1 MPRKSKLPEIMAP
14 TPNTPPDRPGR
25 IDLSKALELRYKNH
39 LTIQQIADYFG
50 VTKQSVFERLQRF
63 QAMLGD
69 SEELE
74 AFKNHEAA
82 VQDAV
87 RARFSAHL
95 LTADLE
101 KCSPRDAA
109 IVYGTI
115 YDKNRL
121 QTGQSTANLAQIFA
135 RAMES
140 GEDDSK

>member
-1 MPRKSKLPEIMAP
+1 MPRKSKLPEIASP
-14 TPNTPPDRPGR
+14 TTPPAKPGK
-25 IDLSKALELRYKNH
+25 IDLSKALELRFKHH
-39 LTIQQIADYFG
+39 LTHQQIADYFG
-50 VTKQSVFERLQRF
+50 VAKQSVTERLQRF

-74 AFKNHEAA
+74 AFRNHEA
-82 VQDAV
+82 VIQDAV

-95 LTADLE
+95 LSADLE

-121 QTGQSTANLAQIFA
+121 QTGQSTANLAQLFA
-135 RAMES
+135 RAMETDN
-140 GEDDSK
+140 E